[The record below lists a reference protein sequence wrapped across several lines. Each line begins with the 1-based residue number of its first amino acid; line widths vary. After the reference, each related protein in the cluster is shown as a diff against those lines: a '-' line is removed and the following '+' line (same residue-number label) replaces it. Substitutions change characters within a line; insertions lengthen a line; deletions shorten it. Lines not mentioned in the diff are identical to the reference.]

1 MDRRTFLKHCAVSAG
16 ALTVTGCE
24 VFGLLHQERLQENTR
39 PHIIYILADDLG
51 YGDVSCFNK
60 ESKIHTPH
68 LDQLAKEGMVFTDAH
83 SGSAVC
89 TPTRYGILTGRYSWR
104 SRLKEGVLFGQSE
117 HLIEEG
123 RMTVASMLKSQG
135 YRTACIGKWHLGWDW
150 QMTKENPS
158 AIDFSQ
164 PVQNGPLANG
174 FDYCF
179 CLPASLDMPPY
190 VYLENDRVTAVP
202 DRVLQGQTGK
212 KLFREGPAGAD
223 FEPIEVLPK
232 MTEKAVAFIEG
243 WARGPERPP
252 LFLYLALPA
261 PHTPILPTKE
271 FQGKSGTNEYGDFVL
286 QIDSTVGQVMNAL
299 KRSGIE
305 KETLVIFTSDNGCA
319 PAADF
324 EELERLGHDPSYVFR
339 GYKTDIFEGGHR
351 MPYITRWPSHI
362 RPGRVCD
369 DTICLTDLMATAADI
384 VGITLPDNAGE
395 DSVSILPDMLGTAAG
410 PLRQATVHHSVNGS
424 FSIRQGRWKLVL
436 CSGSGGWS
444 PPKPNSREARQLP
457 PVQLYDLSRD
467 IAETTNVQDKY
478 PEVVKELTA
487 LLESYV
493 RNGRSTPGVPQKNN
507 GKVNLYP

>member
-1 MDRRTFLKHCAVSAG
+1 
-16 ALTVTGCE
+16 
-24 VFGLLHQERLQENTR
+24 
-39 PHIIYILADDLG
+39 
-51 YGDVSCFNK
+51 
-60 ESKIHTPH
+60 
-68 LDQLAKEGMVFTDAH
+68 
-83 SGSAVC
+83 
-89 TPTRYGILTGRYSWR
+89 
-104 SRLKEGVLFGQSE
+104 
-117 HLIEEG
+117 
-123 RMTVASMLKSQG
+123 
-135 YRTACIGKWHLGWDW
+135 
-150 QMTKENPS
+150 
-158 AIDFSQ
+158 
-164 PVQNGPLANG
+164 
-174 FDYCF
+174 
-179 CLPASLDMPPY
+179 
-190 VYLENDRVTAVP
+190 
-202 DRVLQGQTGK
+202 
-212 KLFREGPAGAD
+212 
-223 FEPIEVLPK
+223 
-232 MTEKAVAFIEG
+232 
-243 WARGPERPP
+243 
-252 LFLYLALPA
+252 
-261 PHTPILPTKE
+261 
-271 FQGKSGTNEYGDFVL
+271 
-286 QIDSTVGQVMNAL
+286 
-299 KRSGIE
+299 
-305 KETLVIFTSDNGCA
+305 
-319 PAADF
+319 
-324 EELERLGHDPSYVFR
+324 LGHDPSYVFR